1 LAVGRG
7 LSGASATGSGQ
18 DFGKDPQVELAL
30 LYLGMRVGNKDLASA
45 PKNGGKIIHA
55 NAWGDLYFLWSL
67 ERVAVVYGLT
77 TIGGK
82 DWYSWGAD
90 VLLGAQAGVGSWND
104 SFAGPVDTC
113 FALLFLKRANVATD
127 LTALLEKLGGAR
139 DPGAPVMEHQPVVP
153 GAVRAPTQ
161 DPAAAEPGRVKTRSG
176 YSK

>member
-1 LAVGRG
+1 
-7 LSGASATGSGQ
+7 S
-18 DFGKDPQVELAL
+18 
-30 LYLGMRVGNKDLASA
+30 KDLASA
-45 PKNGGKIIHA
+45 PKNGGKTIHA

-67 ERVAVVYGLT
+67 ERVAVVYNLP

-90 VLLGAQAGVGSWND
+90 ILLRSQAGNGSWDD

-127 LTALLEKLGGAR
+127 LTALLEQLGGAR
-139 DPGAPVMEHQPVVP
+139 DPGAPVIDQQPVVP
-153 GAVRAPTQ
+153 GAIRAPTKDQ
-161 DPAAAEPGRVKTRSG
+161 GAEEPGRVKTRSG